1 MGLYYL
7 HGKCDGAYM
16 CPQGEPFPDAVEMN
30 EDQISAY
37 REFHGFGDIV
47 DGIFTGDQAL
57 LDAWNNEHP
66 NTPATPEATAQDD
79 TDAMIVDHEYRLTLL
94 ELGVADETS
103 STEGGE
109 S

>member
-16 CPQGEPFPDAVEMN
+16 CPQGEPFPDAVELN

-66 NTPATPEATAQDD
+66 NTPATPETTAQDD